1 MKQQIRFLEPQELPK
16 RFHHTFVSSKMKN
29 DCPACKRHVPFSEH
43 VWFSAKDENDNEIIL
58 QLSKYKAI
66 QIIEKLNNLSAN
78 DELVLKVGNKEY
90 KIKGK
95 I

>member
-1 MKQQIRFLEPQELPK
+1 MKQQIRFSEPQELPK
-16 RFHHTFVSSKMKN
+16 PFSSTFISSMKN

-43 VWFSAKDENDNEIIL
+43 VRFSAKDENDNEIIL